1 MKVLLINPPF
11 FDVYKGFKEAAKLG
25 ACYPPIGLLYLA
37 SSAEKAG
44 HEVSLCDVDVE
55 GLSIN
60 QLIEKAKSFSPD
72 IVALTA
78 TTPTYVNAKSII
90 KELKGRLGA
99 ITLLGG
105 YHLTIL
111 MDEVMRELPELD
123 FGIYGEG
130 EITLVELLECLKQ
143 NGSPESIKGIL
154 FRAKDGSIKIN
165 PRRELVQNLDDLPF
179 PARHLLRKGRYLWSV
194 PKRGVQEIA
203 LLVTKRGCPF
213 RCKFCSAH
221 SMFLRQ
227 VRFRSVKNVVDEIE
241 EIIRQK
247 GITHILFEDDTLIL
261 KRERMAAI
269 CEEIKRR
276 NLVFTWEGMAR
287 ANLIDSEILKIM
299 REAGLTRISFGI
311 ESGDQDIL
319 NMENKGITLEQIRKA
334 YKWAKEAG
342 IETRGSAIIG
352 HPGETQASALRTIRF
367 LRSLK
372 HLDQVYINIMVP
384 YPGTEVYEIAKAK
397 RQGMRLLC
405 DDFSE
410 FVRYNN
416 SVIEVNDLTRNKL
429 IFLQKFGL
437 LYFYLTPRRIFY
449 NIRRAGL
456 KTGLKN
462 VLAFI
467 KGILSK

>member
-11 FDVYKGFKEAAKLG
+11 FDVYRGFKEAAKLG
-25 ACYPPIGLLYLA
+25 ASYPPIGLLYLA
-37 SSAEKAG
+37 SSALRAG
-44 HEVSLCDVDVE
+44 HRVELCDVDVE
-55 GLSIN
+55 GLNIEE
-60 QLIEKAKSFSPD
+60 LIEKVKDFGPD
-72 IVALTA
+72 VVALTA
-78 TTPTYVNAKSII
+78 TTPTYVGARDII
-90 KELKGRLGA
+90 KEIKRRLNI
-99 ITLLGG
+99 ITALGG

-111 MDEVMRELPELD
+111 LDEILKELPELD

-130 EITLVELLECLKQ
+130 ETTLVKLLNCLE
-143 NGSPESIKGIL
+143 NKGNPADVKGVIW
-154 FRAKDGSIKIN
+154 RDRQGSIKIN
-165 PRRELVQNLDDLPF
+165 PRRPLIPNLDTLPF
-179 PARHLLRKGRYLWSV
+179 PARHLLKKGCYLWSV

-227 VRFRSVKNVVDEIE
+227 IRYRSVKNVVDEIE
-241 EIIRQK
+241 HIIKDR
-247 GITHILFEDDTLIL
+247 GISHILFEDDTLIL
-261 KRERMAAI
+261 KRERMKAI
-269 CEEIKRR
+269 CQEIKKR

-287 ANLIDSEILKIM
+287 ANLIDFEILKM
-299 REAGLTRISFGI
+299 MHDVGLRRVSFGI
-311 ESGDQDIL
+311 ESGDQNIL
-319 NMENKGITLEQIRKA
+319 NLEQKGITLEQIRQA
-334 YKWAKEAG
+334 YKWAKQAG

-352 HPGETQASALRTIRF
+352 HPGETITTALRTIRF

-384 YPGTEVYEIAKAK
+384 YPGTEIYDIAKEG
-397 RQGMRLLC
+397 RHGMRLLC

-416 SVIEVNDLTRNKL
+416 SVIEVNNLTRRRL

-437 LYFYLTPRRIFY
+437 LYFYLTPRRIIY
-449 NIRRAGL
+449 NISRAGL
-456 KTGLKN
+456 KTGFKN
-462 VLAFI
+462 VWAFA